1 MTTGPLPDKPRPW
14 SAEQYQLLLRLG
26 AAPNADWDAIAGEC
40 GHSKGS
46 CHTTLNR
53 LLAEIAQGAGVAF
66 GKTDPRNPKR
76 YWTAAEQAE
85 LWRLRT
91 VEKQTFPAIDKLL
104 GRTLGCSAQKFSG
117 LRRDP
122 VAANGIELRA
132 IHAPKKV
139 PEHTSLT
146 AAQLGDPLPGRS
158 ALDRLRA
165 GIAEPKPYLGHAAR
179 YPMRVSL
186 AGS

>member
-1 MTTGPLPDKPRPW
+1 MSEGPRPDRPKPW

-26 AAPNADWDAIAGEC
+26 AAPNADWDAIAGHC

-46 CHTTLNR
+46 CRTTLNR
-53 LLAEIAQGAGVAF
+53 LLAEIAAGHGVAF
-66 GKTDPRNPKR
+66 GRADPRNPKR
-76 YWTAAEQAE
+76 YWSAAEEAE

-91 VEKQTFPAIDKLL
+91 VEKQSFPAIDRLL
-104 GRTLGCSAQKFSG
+104 GRNPGCSAQKFSY
-117 LRRDP
+117 LRHAP

-132 IHAPKKV
+132 IHAPKQV

-146 AAQLGDPLPGRS
+146 AAHLGDPLPGRS
-158 ALDRLRA
+158 ALDRLCA